1 MTKSI
6 FKPMLLSLAIA
17 LSACSTTPTSTSTL
31 EQARADYNAAQANPD
46 VAKYANMEM
55 ASATRSLDQANAA
68 AAKNDS
74 LTEIDK
80 LAYVAK
86 QKVAN
91 AQEVA
96 RAKAAE
102 AQMANAAQQ
111 RDQIRLEA
119 RTAEADAAKRA
130 ADQATAEAAAAQS
143 QAAAAQSQVATEQQR
158 AAILAQQLADLQ
170 AKQTERG
177 IVITFGDVLFNTDQ
191 AVLTAQGMQ
200 TAQRLADVLRNN
212 PDRSLLVEGF
222 TDSTGTAS
230 HNLELSQ
237 RRAEAVRS
245 ALTQMGVERS
255 RIDTRGYGEAYPVA
269 GNGTAGD
276 RQLNRR
282 VEIVLSEA
290 GRPPAMRR

>member
-1 MTKSI
+1 MSKPI
-6 FKPMLLSLAIA
+6 IKPMLFALAVA
-17 LSACSTTPTSTSTL
+17 LAACSTTPTSTSTL
-31 EQARADYNAAQANPD
+31 EQARADFSAAQANPD
-46 VAKYANMEM
+46 VARYANMEM
-55 ASATRSLDQANAA
+55 AAATRALDQANAA
-68 AAKNDS
+68 SAKRES
-74 LTEIDK
+74 LNEIDQQ
-80 LAYVAK
+80 AYIAK
-86 QKVAN
+86 QKIAA
-91 AQEVA
+91 AQETA
-96 RAKAAE
+96 RARAAE
-102 AQMANAAQQ
+102 AQVANAAQQ

-119 RTAEADAAKRA
+119 RTAEAEAAKRQ
-130 ADQATAEAAAAQS
+130 ADQAAAEAAAAQAREA
-143 QAAAAQSQVATEQQR
+143 QAQSQITAEQQR
-158 AAILAQQLADLQ
+158 AAALAQQLADLQ

-200 TAQRLADVLRNN
+200 TAQRLADALRNA
-212 PDRSLLVEGF
+212 PDRSVLVEGF

-237 RRAEAVRS
+237 RRAESVRS
-245 ALTQMGVERS
+245 ALMQMGVERS

-269 GNGTAGD
+269 GNSSASD